1 MVNALAAFIREQMD
15 ERGWRQVD
23 LVKRSGLSRQVVS
36 KLYNESRET
45 VKRLPERE
53 TIDGLA
59 TAFGLP
65 SSFVLGKAVEA
76 LGLGF
81 TSGDFV
87 NEVTSASDRQLLDE
101 IGKRLRERGEPGGD
115 TAATKDPGSGPD
127 NVSPLRTRED
137 MQQLQTR
144 AARHDDED

>member
-15 ERGWRQVD
+15 ERGWRQAD
-23 LVKRSGLSRQVVS
+23 LVKGSSLSRQVVS
-36 KLYNESRET
+36 KLYNDRRET
-45 VKRLPERE
+45 VSRLPEKE
-53 TIDGLA
+53 TIDGLGR
-59 TAFGLP
+59 AFGIP

-101 IGKRLRERGEPGGD
+101 IEERLRKRGDDGGD
-115 TAATKDPGSGPD
+115 TTATKAPGSGPD
-127 NVSPLRTRED
+127 NVSPMRTAGD
-137 MQQLQTR
+137 MQQMQKK
-144 AARHDDED
+144 AATSNDE